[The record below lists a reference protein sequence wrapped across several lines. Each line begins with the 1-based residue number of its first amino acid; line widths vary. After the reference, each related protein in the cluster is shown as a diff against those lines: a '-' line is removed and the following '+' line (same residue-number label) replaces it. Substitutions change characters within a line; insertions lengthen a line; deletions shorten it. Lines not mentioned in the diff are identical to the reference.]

1 MKCTMFIKLPE
12 QKYFHG
18 CDGKPISDSLLKLWL
33 EKAIKDEN
41 YELAANCKK
50 EIERRCCKIL

>member
-1 MKCTMFIKLPE
+1 MKCPTFIELPG
-12 QKYFHG
+12 QKPFHG

-33 EKAIKDEN
+33 EKAIEDEN

-50 EIERRCCKIL
+50 EIERRGC